1 MAAQR
6 KALGGA
12 SRMDD
17 GEATGGSDRGDGDGK
32 ENAFAGVLV

>member
-1 MAAQR
+1 MEAQR

-12 SRMDD
+12 TRMDD